1 MVWKRPSNGSAVICT
16 FIALMSMSGK
26 SYIPLCEP
34 HLGGRE
40 WDYVKDCLDSGWV
53 SSVGAY
59 VDRFESMLADYTGTA
74 HAVACVNGTSAIHIA
89 LIVAGVK
96 PGDEVLIPTLT
107 FIAPVNAIRYA
118 GAWPVLLDVE
128 PTHWQLDISKV
139 ALFLENEC
147 EQQNGEYRN
156 RRTGRRV
163 KAILPVH
170 ILGHPVDMRRLLE
183 LTEKTGLR
191 VIEDATESL
200 GALCHGRPVGSLA
213 DLGCFSFN
221 GNKLLTTGGGGM
233 IVTNNEAY
241 AKAAKHLTTQAKC
254 SSTEF
259 IHDQVGYNYRLTNVQ
274 AAIGCAQMERISFHL
289 ERKKQIANRYRQ
301 AFANHPKIR
310 LFENAAWAESC
321 EWLFSLRFQDLPE
334 NLNVKLL
341 QQELHTRGIGTR
353 PLWQPMHLSPAHADL
368 GRFDCPVADGLYASA
383 LSLPCSV
390 GLTEGQQDNVVE
402 NLLALLS
409 AS

>member
-1 MVWKRPSNGSAVICT
+1 
-16 FIALMSMSGK
+16 MSGK

-59 VDRFESMLADYTGTA
+59 VDRFESMLADYTGTG

-89 LIVAGVK
+89 LLVSGVM

-128 PTHWQLDISKV
+128 SSHWQLDISKV
-139 ALFLENEC
+139 AHFLEQNC
-147 EQQNGEYRN
+147 EIRDGMPWN
-156 RRTGRRV
+156 RQTGRRV
-163 KAILPVH
+163 SAIIPVH
-170 ILGHPVDMRRLLE
+170 ILGHPVDMMALLAVA
-183 LTEKTGLR
+183 EKFGLK

-200 GALCHGRPVGSLA
+200 GAFCHGRPVGALA
-213 DLGCFSFN
+213 DIGCFSFN

-233 IVTNNEAY
+233 IVTNNQTY

-254 SSTEF
+254 STTEF

-274 AAIGCAQMERISFHL
+274 AAMGCAQLERIEYHL
-289 ERKKQIANRYRQ
+289 EAKKTIAERYRK
-301 AFANHPKIR
+301 AFTGHLQIQ
-310 LFENAAWAESC
+310 LFENAPWAKSC
-321 EWLFSLRFQDLPE
+321 EWLFSLRFRHLPE
-334 NLNVKLL
+334 GLTISRI
-341 QQELHTRGIGTR
+341 QQELHARGIGTR

-368 GRFDCPVADGLYASA
+368 GRFECPVADELYASA

-390 GLTEGQQDNVVE
+390 GLTENQQDYVVE
-402 NLLALLS
+402 SLSSILAS
-409 AS
+409 S